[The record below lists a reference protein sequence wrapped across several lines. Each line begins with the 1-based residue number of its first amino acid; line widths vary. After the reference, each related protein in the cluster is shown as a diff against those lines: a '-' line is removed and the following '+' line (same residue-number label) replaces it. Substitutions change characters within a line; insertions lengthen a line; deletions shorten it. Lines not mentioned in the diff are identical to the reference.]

1 MIEPWDGHLPV
12 VDPSAF
18 VHEMA
23 TLIGRVSV
31 GEQSSIW
38 PSAVLRGDDGAI
50 EIGACTSIQDG
61 AVIHATTGVSETRV
75 GSRVTVG
82 HRAVLHGCV
91 IEDDALVGMG
101 SIVLD
106 NAKVCRGAMLGA
118 GTLVPMGKEV
128 PGGVLAVGSPFR
140 VVRDLSEHERQWI
153 ELSWRTYVE
162 RVSQYRR
169 ARGLPA

>member
-1 MIEPWDGHLPV
+1 MLEPWDGQLPDV
-12 VDPSAF
+12 HPSAF

-23 TLIGRVSV
+23 TLIGRVRV
-31 GEQSSIW
+31 GAEASIW

-50 EIGACTSIQDG
+50 EIGDRTSIQDG
-61 AVIHATTGVSETRV
+61 AVIHATTGISETRV

-91 IEDDALVGMG
+91 IEDDSLVGMG

-106 NAKVCRGAMLGA
+106 NARVGRGAMLGA

-128 PGGVLAVGSPFR
+128 PPGVLAVGSPFR
-140 VVRDLSEHERQWI
+140 VVRELSERERQWI

-162 RVSQYRR
+162 RVGQYRR
-169 ARGLPA
+169 ARGRID